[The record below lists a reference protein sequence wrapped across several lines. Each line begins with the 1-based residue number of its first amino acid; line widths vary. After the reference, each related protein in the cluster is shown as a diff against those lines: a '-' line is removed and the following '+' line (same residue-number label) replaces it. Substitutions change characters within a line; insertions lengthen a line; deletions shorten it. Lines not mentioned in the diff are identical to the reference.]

1 MFLSQSDWGDGL
13 PGRGPQMRELH
24 WPPALTG
31 GGDLHHVVKVVSAGF
46 LTVTPPFSSFPRSLI
61 CGEGQEQE
69 REGIK
74 LHLPDSEAS
83 ISYSLVSPVIRVCP
97 TFLINHFCEK
107 RISQIPPKYL
117 SFSMMDNR
125 MLDELKITTP
135 HSNFI
140 QFD

>member
-1 MFLSQSDWGDGL
+1 MGFQEEDPSCGNPIGHPPSQVAVTFILWSRWCL
-13 PGRGPQMRELH
+13 PG
-24 WPPALTG
+24 
-31 GGDLHHVVKVVSAGF
+31 F
-46 LTVTPPFSSFPRSLI
+46 LIVTPPFSSFPHPLI
-61 CGEGQEQE
+61 CGEGRGEE

-74 LHLPDSEAS
+74 LHLLDSKAS
-83 ISYSLVSPVIRVCP
+83 TSYSLVSPVIRVCP

-117 SFSMMDNR
+117 SFSMMDNC

-140 QFD
+140 RFD